1 MWMFIIEQAARK
13 TAFSMMRNHFHDVYE
28 VYYLLSGERHYF
40 IKDRTYRIAAG
51 TFVFIDRYE
60 LHRTMN
66 ADKPEHDRYL
76 IQFSD
81 DVLQSFGTEAAERL
95 RQPFRAVNRAA
106 VVPEGERART
116 EAQLQEMLAEYESG
130 AADAELAIRGL
141 LVRLLLQQA
150 RRMERGAGEAA
161 GQFVGGGKIS
171 AIVRYIGEH
180 YGETI
185 TLSGVAGHFYLNA
198 SYVSRM
204 FKQTTGFTFSEY
216 VNHLRIVEAQRLLR
230 ETGDN
235 VIRVAERV
243 GFDSIAHFGRVF
255 KQIVGASPLQYRK
268 TAERPGPM

>member
-1 MWMFIIEQAARK
+1 MFIIEQAARK
-13 TAFSMMRNHFHDVYE
+13 TAFSMTRNHFHDVYE

-66 ADKPEHDRYL
+66 ADKPEHDRFL
-76 IQFSD
+76 LQFSD
-81 DVLQSFGTEAAERL
+81 DVLQSFGAEGAERL
-95 RQPFRAVNRAA
+95 RQPFRAGNRAL

-141 LVRLLLQQA
+141 LGGLLLRQA
-150 RRMERGAGEAA
+150 RRMERERGAEEAA
-161 GQFVGGGKIS
+161 GPFAGGKIS
-171 AIVRYIGEH
+171 AIIRYIGEH

-185 TLSGVAGHFYLNA
+185 TLSGVARHFYLNA